1 MEADFILMSSS
12 KVSTIKMDLL
22 AMICLEMKKYSN
34 FSKRK
39 INIPIVDI
47 KNGKR
52 MFIKELSNGACQ

>member
-1 MEADFILMSSS
+1 MSSS